1 MERAASEREVGRRG
15 EPMRGVLVRT
25 EDCRRLL
32 ERQQGKTQEVKS
44 GGEILH
50 RSGHSVNGVIDLV
63 FVGIQSF
70 SSIHVVP
77 QILHCL
83 FHVL

>member
-1 MERAASEREVGRRG
+1 MQGGEARGSGQERGLQ
-15 EPMRGVLVRT
+15 EPPQNTGTSL
-25 EDCRRLL
+25 
-32 ERQQGKTQEVKS
+32 QQGKTWEVKP

-50 RSGHSVNGVIDLV
+50 RSGHVVNGMIDLV

-70 SSIHVVP
+70 SSIHVIP

-83 FHVL
+83 FHIL

>member
-1 MERAASEREVGRRG
+1 
-15 EPMRGVLVRT
+15 MRGSG
-25 EDCRRLL
+25 EDRGLQEAPRKTAG
-32 ERQQGKTQEVKS
+32 ETQEVKS

-70 SSIHVVP
+70 SSIHVIP